1 MNKSYPT
8 NTAFDRP
15 INWRVNDFCAAHG
28 ICRTSFYEEVKRGE
42 IRVIKFGKRTLVPDA
57 EAKAWQ
63 ARKETA
69 SSV

>member
-1 MNKSYPT
+1 MANSSQQDIT
-8 NTAFDRP
+8 LTQR

-69 SSV
+69 SSA